1 MAVVISKRVDI
12 EDSMTGG
19 TVKVRSSQNLRCIME
34 HNRALRSKP
43 VATICPADK
52 TGGCYIGL
60 EWPNGDF
67 SNVHFAS
74 RSIAI
79 EWFTKRASKVELL

>member
-12 EDSMTGG
+12 KGSMAGG

-34 HNRALRSKP
+34 HNRATRSKP
-43 VATICPADK
+43 VAFVTLADK
-52 TGGCYIGL
+52 TGGCYVGL

-79 EWFTKRASKVELL
+79 EWFTKRASKVELI

>member
-1 MAVVISKRVDI
+1 MPTISKRVEI
-12 EDSMTGG
+12 PGSIAGG
-19 TVKVRSSQNLRCIME
+19 TVKVRSSHNLRCIIE
-34 HNRALRSKP
+34 HNRITQSKP
-43 VATICPADK
+43 LAIICPADE

-74 RSIAI
+74 RNIAI
-79 EWFTKRASKVELL
+79 EWFNKRASKVEFI

>member
-1 MAVVISKRVDI
+1 MTVVISKRVDI
-12 EDSMTGG
+12 EGSMNGG
-19 TVKVRSSQNLRCIME
+19 AVKIRSSKNLRCIME
-34 HNRALRSKP
+34 HNRVTRSKP
-43 VATICPADK
+43 VATICPADA

-67 SNVHFAS
+67 SNVHFAC
-74 RSIAI
+74 RNIAI